1 MTMLPPDS
9 LGTNLCVP
17 RSSGS
22 ALTNTA
28 QHCARGFF
36 WNAIPPG
43 IAVRADF
50 AWWELG
56 RMSVPWSPNKANGSS
71 DELGSCDYPR
81 RRSHWLSS
89 DHVTFTVILMT
100 ATQMGSPHMRL
111 FLCFTPSQ
119 RLRVAEGTVIIHHR
133 ALCQLR
139 EAGRKFPAKRT
150 CVCGTPQN
158 CLGKT

>member
-1 MTMLPPDS
+1 MMTMLLPDS
-9 LGTNLCVP
+9 LRTNLCVP

-43 IAVRADF
+43 IAVWADF

-56 RMSVPWSPNKANGSS
+56 RMSVPWSPNKGNGSWT
-71 DELGSCDYPR
+71 ELGSRDYPR

-89 DHVTFTVILMT
+89 DHVAFTVILMT
-100 ATQMGSPHMRL
+100 ATKMGSPHIWL
-111 FLCFTPSQ
+111 FLCLSLP
-119 RLRVAEGTVIIHHR
+119 HR
-133 ALCQLR
+133 DYVWWKAQSSSTT
-139 EAGRKFPAKRT
+139 GRKFPAKRT

-158 CLGKT
+158 CLRKT